1 MRKDKHVLVDLWIG
15 IIVVNILAFL
25 IGIWIVKEPKPYGL
39 GLLLGGVTAVIFAT
53 HMQRTIQKVVE
64 NNDGKQAA
72 RMRISSLLRYLIAAV
87 VLFVACISPYTNP
100 IAVFIGIISLKVAAY
115 LQPLT
120 HKLSARFIQDLTD

>member
-15 IIVVNILAFL
+15 IIAVNILAFL

-64 NNDGKQAA
+64 NNDGKEAA
-72 RMRISSLLRYLIAAV
+72 RMRISALLRYLIAAV
-87 VLFVACISPYTNP
+87 VLFVFRHIP
-100 IAVFIGIISLKVAAY
+100 IRLPF
-115 LQPLT
+115 
-120 HKLSARFIQDLTD
+120 LSVLFH